1 MLRRLVVSLVVVA
14 GLLVAVDFGLR
25 LYSEHVVAT
34 EVQKSLKLPDR
45 PSVSFGGWP
54 FVPHA
59 LSGNLPS
66 ATVTATAFSAQQVR
80 LQTVSLVLHDLHFP
94 SHRLIAGGGG
104 VIHAKTGTARAVL
117 TPADLDATLHSE
129 GLPLSISIRHGR
141 ASAKVRGLSVGVDL
155 KLEGNTLVL
164 TPAALG
170 AASARIGLPVGVKGM
185 RYTGLKIS
193 GDELELPAA
202 LQNATFLVPG

>member
-1 MLRRLVVSLVVVA
+1 MLRRLFVSIVVLA
-14 GLLVAVDFGLR
+14 GLLVAADFGLR
-25 LYSEHVVAT
+25 LYSERVVAN
-34 EVQKSLKLPDR
+34 EIQRSLKLSER

-66 ATVTATAFSAQQVR
+66 TTVTATAFSAQQVR

-94 SHRLIAGGGG
+94 SHRLITGGGG
-104 VIHAKTGTARAVL
+104 VIHAKTGTVRAVL
-117 TPADLDATLHSE
+117 TSADLDATLHSE

-141 ASAKVRGLSVGVDL
+141 ASAKVRGLSVGVDV

-164 TPAALG
+164 TPSAPG
-170 AASARIGLPVGVKGM
+170 AASARIGLPVVVKGM

-193 GDELELPAA
+193 GDALELSAT
-202 LQNATFLVPG
+202 LRNATVLVPG